1 MIITLDNEAVEYE
14 LCKRTDV
21 YEVYKEIYAG
31 FIDENK
37 IGWIFYRNLNDLG
50 VGEHKLKVQYMD
62 KKGNILDEKECQF
75 KVLNEVA

>member
-1 MIITLDNEAVEYE
+1 MNFV
-14 LCKRTDV
+14 
-21 YEVYKEIYAG
+21 KEQTYMK
-31 FIDENK
+31 FIK
-37 IGWIFYRNLNDLG
+37 IFYRNLNDLG

>member
-1 MIITLDNEAVEYE
+1 MNFVREQTYM
-14 LCKRTDV
+14 K
-21 YEVYKEIYAG
+21 
-31 FIDENK
+31 FIKKSMDENK